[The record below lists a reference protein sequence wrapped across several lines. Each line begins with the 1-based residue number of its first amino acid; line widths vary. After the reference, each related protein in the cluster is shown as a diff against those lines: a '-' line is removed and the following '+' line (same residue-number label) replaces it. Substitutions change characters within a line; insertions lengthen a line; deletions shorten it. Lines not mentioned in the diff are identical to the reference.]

1 MLPFLAVAPILWGA
15 KKLYDYATDDDY
27 ETSTYSDKSER
38 EAETRKASQK
48 EKKDKIKKDIKAYKN
63 KQVKRLKD
71 KYGADIKFIDK
82 GFSVNGDGPFGF
94 QSSPKIKH
102 DYHIEIITSDNLII
116 KKSIKELDNETEEMI
131 KLIGELEVKKYETT
145 N

>member
-1 MLPFLAVAPILWGA
+1 MFWLGPIWIG
-15 KKLYDYATDDDY
+15 KKIYDYSTDDDY
-27 ETSTYSDKSER
+27 EVSSYSDKSER
-38 EAETRKASQK
+38 E
-48 EKKDKIKKDIKAYKN
+48 DDIKKAYKD

-82 GFSVNGDGPFGF
+82 GFSINGDGQFGLK
-94 QSSPKIKH
+94 SSPKIKH